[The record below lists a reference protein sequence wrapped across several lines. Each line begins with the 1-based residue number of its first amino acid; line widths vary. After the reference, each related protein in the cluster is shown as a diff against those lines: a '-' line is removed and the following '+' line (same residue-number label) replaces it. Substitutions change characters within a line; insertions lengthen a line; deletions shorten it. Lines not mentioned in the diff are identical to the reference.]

1 MNLSLIRSMTRSAV
15 FELENGLCFRP
26 AHPFV
31 VTLNGKTVYEACN
44 TNVFSL
50 FSLLPGTEYTVGVQ
64 AEGETLSLTFIT
76 EAETFFVDAS
86 RYGLVA
92 DGETDNTGKLQLP
105 AEEESCYVV
114 LVAESGCT
122 LQYAEQTMLLN
133 PGSALL
139 LGPGGGCIQQTGSAA
154 PELVGCSFPLSALH
168 ELRTQTQRDFSRL
181 FEPEQSAVLYGS
193 VQWNSRLRTLL
204 ELMRTAM
211 EEPDYPGALYLLL
224 VLHYIEQ
231 ECIAE
236 SSAVA
241 RPHNKTVEHICA
253 YLAANYR
260 QKFSL
265 SEVAARFYLSPYYL
279 SRLFKRVTGQ
289 SIVDYINN
297 RRIEAAQKLLE
308 TTELSISAVAEQT
321 GFASAAHFRR
331 VFHEVMGTGPLQY
344 RKAHKK

>member
-1 MNLSLIRSMTRSAV
+1 MKAEQEKISAKVRAVSM
-15 FELENGLCFRP
+15 
-26 AHPFV
+26 H
-31 VTLNGKTVYEACN
+31 LNG
-44 TNVFSL
+44 
-50 FSLLPGTEYTVGVQ
+50 
-64 AEGETLSLTFIT
+64 
-76 EAETFFVDAS
+76 
-86 RYGLVA
+86 
-92 DGETDNTGKLQLP
+92 GKLQLP

-241 RPHNKTVEHICA
+241 RPHNKTVERICA

-279 SRLFKRVTGQ
+279 SRLFKRVTGTVHRGLHQ
-289 SIVDYINN
+289 QPTHRGSP
-297 RRIEAAQKLLE
+297 EAAGDHG
-308 TTELSISAVAEQT
+308 TEHQCGGRADRFCQRGPFPPCVPRGDGHRAAAVPQ
-321 GFASAAHFRR
+321 
-331 VFHEVMGTGPLQY
+331 GT
-344 RKAHKK
+344 

>member
-1 MNLSLIRSMTRSAV
+1 MKAEQEKISAKVRAVSM
-15 FELENGLCFRP
+15 
-26 AHPFV
+26 H
-31 VTLNGKTVYEACN
+31 LNG
-44 TNVFSL
+44 
-50 FSLLPGTEYTVGVQ
+50 
-64 AEGETLSLTFIT
+64 
-76 EAETFFVDAS
+76 
-86 RYGLVA
+86 
-92 DGETDNTGKLQLP
+92 GKLQLP

-154 PELVGCSFPLSALH
+154 PELVGCSFPLSTLH

-236 SSAVA
+236 
-241 RPHNKTVEHICA
+241 RICA